1 VNPRPALSDGLILVL
16 GLAVLLNYVDRANL
30 ATAAPLLQDELS
42 LSSAQIGV
50 LLSSF
55 FWVYAPA
62 QLLAGW
68 LVDRFDIRIV
78 LAAGLALWGVATA
91 TTGLA
96 VGFASIL
103 VLRLILGLGESVL
116 FPGYQLI
123 LSRHTAEHE
132 RGRAN
137 GFIGAGQGAGPMVGT
152 LFGGLAMAR
161 FGWRAMFVGLG
172 VVTLLWLWPWL
183 VTTRGRSFE
192 SPAEHVSVSIP
203 YPAILRRRE
212 FWGAALGHFS
222 INYAFY
228 FVITWLPT
236 FLIKAG
242 GFTVSQMAGIGAAI
256 YGVYAVATALAGVL
270 SDRWI
275 RKGASTTLVRAL
287 CAGECHRRRG
297 DDRGQC
303 PGRAALRG
311 LAARG
316 GRRVLRIVDTDHVR
330 DDRNAG
336 RSARGRSLG
345 RRAERVRPARR
356 NHRADRDRPDRRS
369 HRCLFLGVRGR
380 RGVGDPRGRGLGHRN
395 HAGRNRGVAG
405 RTDARLPGVTDLPPY
420 ARRVATWRISALR
433 G

>member
-1 VNPRPALSDGLILVL
+1 MTRRPPLSDAVILVL

-42 LSSAQIGV
+42 LSASQIGV

-68 LVDRFDIRIV
+68 LVHRFDIRIV
-78 LAAGLALWGVATA
+78 LAAGLTLWGVATA
-91 TTGLA
+91 MTGAA

-103 VLRLILGLGESVL
+103 ALRLILGLGESVM

-123 LSRHTAEHE
+123 LARETTEHE

-137 GFIGAGQGAGPMVGT
+137 GFIGAGQGVGPMLGT

-172 VVTLLWLWPWL
+172 IITVLWLWPWL
-183 VTTRGRSFE
+183 VVTRKRTFDGPPEEASL
-192 SPAEHVSVSIP
+192 SIS
-203 YPAILRRRE
+203 YAAILRRRE

-236 FLIKAG
+236 FLVKAG
-242 GFTVSQMAGIGAAI
+242 GFSVSQMAGIGAAI
-256 YGVYAVATALAGVL
+256 YGVYAVSTALTGAL

-275 RKGASTTLVRAL
+275 RRGGSTTFVRKTFALTSAIGAAVTIAGSALVEPRDAVWL
-287 CAGECHRRRG
+287 LAAAGVFFG
-297 DDRGQC
+297 LGT
-303 PGRAALRG
+303 PTMFAMTGTLAGPRAAGRWAGAQNVAGQLAGIIAPIVTG
-311 LAARG
+311 LIVDRTGAFSWAFVVSAAAAVLALVAWG
-316 GRRVLRIVDTDHVR
+316 VVIRRVETVQWAEALPASSLR
-330 DDRNAG
+330 A
-336 RSARGRSLG
+336 
-345 RRAERVRPARR
+345 
-356 NHRADRDRPDRRS
+356 
-369 HRCLFLGVRGR
+369 
-380 RGVGDPRGRGLGHRN
+380 
-395 HAGRNRGVAG
+395 
-405 RTDARLPGVTDLPPY
+405 
-420 ARRVATWRISALR
+420 IS
-433 G
+433 

>member
-1 VNPRPALSDGLILVL
+1 VNLRPALSDRLILVL

-30 ATAAPLLQDELS
+30 STAAPLLQDELS
-42 LSSAQIGV
+42 LSSVQIGV
-50 LLSSF
+50 LLSAF

-68 LVDRFDIRIV
+68 LVHRFDIRIV
-78 LAAGLALWGVATA
+78 LAAGIALWGVATA
-91 TTGLA
+91 ATGMA

-137 GFIGAGQGAGPMVGT
+137 GFIGAGQGVGPMVGM

-161 FGWRAMFVGLG
+161 FGWRAMFAGLG
-172 VVTLLWLWPWL
+172 VVTLLWLWPWF
-183 VTTRGRSFE
+183 VATRGRSFE
-192 SPAEHVSVSIP
+192 GPDEHASLSIP
-203 YPAILRRRE
+203 YQAILRRRE

-236 FLIKAG
+236 FLVKAG

-256 YGVYAVATALAGVL
+256 YGVYAVATALAGAL

-275 RKGASTTLVRAL
+275 REGASTTLVRKIFAL
-287 CAGECHRRRG
+287 TSAIGAAVTIAGSALVDPRSAVWLLAAAGVCFG
-297 DDRGQC
+297 LSTPTMFAMTGTLAG
-303 PGRAALRG
+303 PRAAGRWAGAQNVFGQLAGIIAPIVTG
-311 LAARG
+311 LIVDRTGAFSWAFAVAAASAILALVAWG
-316 GRRVLRIVDTDHVR
+316 IVIRRVETVTWP
-330 DDRNAG
+330 
-336 RSARGRSLG
+336 
-345 RRAERVRPARR
+345 AELAPVSMA
-356 NHRADRDRPDRRS
+356 
-369 HRCLFLGVRGR
+369 
-380 RGVGDPRGRGLGHRN
+380 
-395 HAGRNRGVAG
+395 
-405 RTDARLPGVTDLPPY
+405 
-420 ARRVATWRISALR
+420 
-433 G
+433 

>member
-1 VNPRPALSDGLILVL
+1 LSDAVILVL

-68 LVDRFDIRIV
+68 LVHRFDIRLV
-78 LAAGLALWGVATA
+78 LAAGLTLWALATA
-91 TTGLA
+91 MTGAA

-103 VLRLILGLGESVL
+103 VLRLILGLGESVM

-123 LSRHTAEHE
+123 LARETAEHE

-137 GFIGAGQGAGPMVGT
+137 GFIGAGQGVGPMLGT

-161 FGWRAMFVGLG
+161 FGWRVMFVGLG
-172 VVTLLWLWPWL
+172 VITLVWLWPWFI
-183 VTTRGRSFE
+183 VTRHRHFDGPSE
-192 SPAEHVSVSIP
+192 EEAAAVS
-203 YPAILRRRE
+203 YAAILRRRE

-236 FLIKAG
+236 FLVKAG

-256 YGVYAVATALAGVL
+256 YGVYAVSTALAGAV

-275 RKGASTTLVRAL
+275 RHGGSTTLVRKTFAL
-287 CAGECHRRRG
+287 SSAIGAAVTIACSALVE
-297 DDRGQC
+297 
-303 PGRAALRG
+303 PRAAVWL
-311 LAARG
+311 LAAAGVFFGLSTPTMFAMTGTLAGPRAAG
-316 GRRVLRIVDTDHVR
+316 RWAGAQNVAGQLAGIIAPIVTGLIVDRTGAFSWAFVVSAASAILALVAWGVVIRRVETVQWP
-330 DDRNAG
+330 
-336 RSARGRSLG
+336 
-345 RRAERVRPARR
+345 E
-356 NHRADRDRPDRRS
+356 
-369 HRCLFLGVRGR
+369 
-380 RGVGDPRGRGLGHRN
+380 
-395 HAGRNRGVAG
+395 
-405 RTDARLPGVTDLPPY
+405 DLI
-420 ARRVATWRISALR
+420 AASGT
-433 G
+433 